1 MKIVLGIKGYTLT
14 IIQILYY
21 NMIYAV
27 ILGFVCGIYPAKDVI
42 IYHVGAFSKYWG
54 EIKEQNL
61 GKLLVRRGNL

>member
-42 IYHVGAFSKYWG
+42 IYHVGAFSKY
-54 EIKEQNL
+54 
-61 GKLLVRRGNL
+61 